1 MSKKKSFAQRV
12 VDKAYYAVNGK
23 PKTFRRFPHAKKR
36 NMFEGAQQTSI
47 THSWTT
53 TPQPINEVL
62 KKNLKTLR
70 ARSREQQFNNDYA
83 RRFIGMCK
91 SNVVGDK
98 GIVLQAKSKS
108 KNGELDVMAN
118 QAIEAAYKDW
128 SKPENCDVK
137 GRCSREEMERLFI
150 STVAGDGECI
160 VRMIYGK
167 SVSKYGFALQFID
180 PELLDADLNED
191 IRGSSNKIKM
201 GIEVNQYDKPIAYYF
216 KQTAGDYYYNGKHY
230 TRVPAKDI
238 IHGFI
243 TEYVDQMRGI
253 PWMSTA
259 LLRLNMLGGFENAA
273 LVNARVGASKMGF
286 FTSES
291 GDDYKGDGT
300 ENENGTGNTI
310 SESEPG
316 TFEQLQAGTT
326 FTAFDPAYP
335 NGEYTYFLKG
345 MLRGIASG
353 LGANYNTLANDLEGV
368 NYSSLREGA
377 INEREIWKLL
387 QNWMITSFSS
397 IIYNKWLERVILS
410 PGIPIG
416 KTRLQPEMIDKYRDV
431 YFQGKR
437 WQWVDPLKEMNGNQA
452 AIDARIKSRSQIIRA
467 NGDDPRVRTP
477 RVSLDRC
484 REWSVGFGGEG
495 LDRQRRGTRRSATP
509 GPSPEY

>member
-1 MSKKKSFAQRV
+1 MFNLFKRKQ
-12 VDKAYYAVNGK
+12 
-23 PKTFRRFPHAKKR
+23 KTVKRQHHYKKR
-36 NMFEGAQQTSI
+36 NSFEGAQTSSI
-47 THSWTT
+47 TYSWTT
-53 TPQPINEVL
+53 TPQPINEVI

-91 SNVVGDK
+91 SNVVGDN

-118 QAIEAAYKDW
+118 QAIEAAWKDW
-128 SKPENCDVK
+128 SKKDNCDIK
-137 GRCSREEMERLFI
+137 GRCSRDELERLFI
-150 STVAGDGECI
+150 STVGGDGECI
-160 VRMIYGK
+160 VQLLYGK
-167 SVSKYGFALQFID
+167 SLNKYGFALKFID
-180 PELLDADLNED
+180 AELLDVDLNED
-191 IRGSSNKIKM
+191 VRGSNNKIKL
-201 GIEVNQYDKPIAYYF
+201 GIEVNQHDKPVAYYF
-216 KQTAGDYYYNGKHY
+216 KQTSGDYYYNGKFY

-286 FTSES
+286 FTSDS
-291 GDDYKGDGT
+291 GDEFKGDGT
-300 ENENGTGNTI
+300 DAEGNTI

-316 TFEQLQAGTT
+316 TFEQLAAGTS
-326 FTAFDPAYP
+326 FQAFDPAYP

-387 QNWMITSFSS
+387 QKWMISSFSD

-416 KTRLQPEMIDKYRDV
+416 NSRLQPEYIDKYRDV
-431 YFQGKR
+431 HFQGKR

-452 AIDARIKSRSQIIRA
+452 AIDAKIKSRSQIIRA
-467 NGDDPRVRTP
+467 NGDDPDEVWREIERENKMLDSMGLTP
-477 RVSLDRC
+477 
-484 REWSVGFGGEG
+484 EPAKAEEK
-495 LDRQRRGTRRSATP
+495 P
-509 GPSPEY
+509 NKPEEKEDDDEKDDEED

>member
-1 MSKKKSFAQRV
+1 MFGFFKRKQ
-12 VDKAYYAVNGK
+12 
-23 PKTFRRFPHAKKR
+23 KTVKHQPHHKKR
-36 NMFEGAQQTSI
+36 SMFEGAQQTAI

-53 TPQPINEVL
+53 TPQPINDVL
-62 KKNLKTLR
+62 RKNLKTLR

-83 RRFIGMCK
+83 RRFIGMVK

-108 KNGELDVMAN
+108 KNGELDVLAN
-118 QAIEAAYKDW
+118 QAIEAAWKDW

-137 GRCSREEMERLFI
+137 GRCSREELERLFI

-160 VRMIYGK
+160 VRLIYGK
-167 SVSKYGFALQFID
+167 SVSKYGIALQFID
-180 PELLDADLNED
+180 PELLDVELNED
-191 IRGSSNKIKM
+191 VRGSNNKIKL

-216 KQTAGDYYYNGKHY
+216 KQPSGEYYYNSKHY

-286 FTSES
+286 FTSDS
-291 GDDYKGDGT
+291 GDKYKGDGT
-300 ENENGTGNTI
+300 ENTDGTGNTI
-310 SESEPG
+310 TESEPG

-410 PGIPIG
+410 PGIPIK
-416 KTRLQPEMIDKYRDV
+416 KTRLPPENIDKYKDI

-467 NGDDPRVRTP
+467 NGDDPDEVW
-477 RVSLDRC
+477 
-484 REWSVGFGGEG
+484 REIERENKMLEEMG
-495 LDRQRRGTRRSATP
+495 LA
-509 GPSPEY
+509 PEPAKSEEKPDKPEENEDDDKDDNKKD